1 MACFTIKTMCEN
13 AKSTLQKWFREYS
26 VDEDSPLHKY
36 DLSGIMDEWS
46 GELRQALAN
55 IPVFHLQWYDIW
67 LVDTSDGEMLSIEF
81 RIDEDHPMYA
91 FYPKRTAF
99 YCNLGKLV
107 YEKCTVPRELPF
119 FEDEERGVCADL
131 LYDESSSGAN
141 ATFDDVIRWIESR
154 IHDHYEKIRIID
166 AYMADKTPDEN
177 EAFIGALSGLLTI
190 EDTQLKLDSVMDA
203 NWRINFIN
211 AWENA

>member
-1 MACFTIKTMCEN
+1 M
-13 AKSTLQKWFREYS
+13 
-26 VDEDSPLHKY
+26 
-36 DLSGIMDEWS
+36 
-46 GELRQALAN
+46 
-55 IPVFHLQWYDIW
+55 
-67 LVDTSDGEMLSIEF
+67 
-81 RIDEDHPMYA
+81 
-91 FYPKRTAF
+91 
-99 YCNLGKLV
+99 
-107 YEKCTVPRELPF
+107 
-119 FEDEERGVCADL
+119 
-131 LYDESSSGAN
+131 YDESSAGAN